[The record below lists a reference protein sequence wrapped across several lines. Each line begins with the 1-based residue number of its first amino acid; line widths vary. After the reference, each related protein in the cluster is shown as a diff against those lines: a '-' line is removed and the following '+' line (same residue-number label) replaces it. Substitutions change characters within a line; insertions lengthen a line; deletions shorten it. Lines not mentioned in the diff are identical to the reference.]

1 MKAPLIL
8 RAELAWALLT
18 GKFVSIS
25 HGPST
30 ITNEHCWHFEV
41 AQKPRGWERRRQRR
55 AQRAARTR

>member
-8 RAELAWALLT
+8 RVELAWALLT

-25 HGPST
+25 HGPSPVT
-30 ITNEHCWHFEV
+30 GEHCWSFEV
-41 AQKPRGWERRRQRR
+41 AQKPNGWERRRLRR